1 VELHPLWLSRLQF
14 APAVGFHFL
23 AGHDLTIY
31 SASSTPGTLTV
42 MLIIA
47 AVGMAPVIGY
57 TALVYTVFMGKV
69 ILDSDSY

>member
-1 VELHPLWLSRLQF
+1 
-14 APAVGFHFL
+14 VGFHFL

-31 SASSTPGTLTV
+31 NASSTPGTLTV

-47 AVGMAPVIGY
+47 LVGMPLVIGY
-57 TALVYTVFMGKV
+57 TALVYKVFMGKV